1 MPGEHRQF
9 LEQLPLVLVGSID
22 ESGRPWASALVGR
35 PGFINSPDRRTLEIH
50 SRPFYGDPLNENL
63 AHGVPV
69 GMLAIEFSS
78 RRRNRL
84 NGKVSSMREGYLKI
98 SVGQTFG
105 NCPQYIQARDFEVLP
120 SVDGISEP
128 HPSRR
133 IHRFDE
139 RAGEIISK
147 ADNFYIANNLS
158 DESDDVTHGADVS
171 HRGGKPGF
179 VRIDDDKTLTF
190 PDFSGNYHFNTL
202 GNILL
207 NPRAGLLFID
217 FEKGDLLYLTCTAEI
232 IWDSDER
239 RAFTGAERLVRFARA
254 AGDRC
259 GS

>member
-1 MPGEHRQF
+1 MDIATQSPFHRGEREIQSRLGVRDQIEDVGQRFIRDYMPGEHRQF

-35 PGFINSPDRRTLEIH
+35 PGFINPPDPRTLEIH

-84 NGKVSSMREGYLKI
+84 NGKVSSMGEGYLKI
-98 SVGQTFG
+98 SVGQSFG

-147 ADNFYIANNLS
+147 ADNFYIATNLS
-158 DESDDVTHGADVS
+158 DESDYVIFFFFFS
-171 HRGGKPGF
+171 IIF
-179 VRIDDDKTLTF
+179 VF
-190 PDFSGNYHFNTL
+190 F
-202 GNILL
+202 
-207 NPRAGLLFID
+207 
-217 FEKGDLLYLTCTAEI
+217 
-232 IWDSDER
+232 
-239 RAFTGAERLVRFARA
+239 
-254 AGDRC
+254 
-259 GS
+259 